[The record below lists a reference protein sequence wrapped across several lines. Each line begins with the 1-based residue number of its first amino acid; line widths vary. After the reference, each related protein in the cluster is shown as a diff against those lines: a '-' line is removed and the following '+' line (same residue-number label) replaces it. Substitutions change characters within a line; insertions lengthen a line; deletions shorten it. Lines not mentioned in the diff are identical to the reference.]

1 MSATELC
8 RLTLGEQSRLIETGA
23 ASPVE
28 LTQACLDR
36 IDATD
41 AVMRAFITV
50 MSDEALRDAKEAEL
64 AIARG
69 ERLGPL
75 HGIPVAVKD
84 LIDVQ
89 GVRTT
94 CGSQT
99 SRDLATTADATC
111 VRRLR
116 QAGAVIVGKTNLNEF
131 ALGATGQ
138 NPHFGD
144 TRNPWDRRRISGGSS
159 AGSGAAV
166 ASGTCAAALGT
177 DTGGSVRIPAALCGV
192 VGIKPT
198 YGRISV
204 HGVATLAWSL
214 DHVGVLARGVEDAAL
229 ALQELCGPDLA
240 DPASLNDPVPDFTAE
255 IRGGVQGAVI
265 GVPREFVWDML
276 TADVE
281 RAVHGG
287 IETLR
292 ACGAGVRDVSL
303 PLVSTSVEVSASIL
317 GGEAFSVYRDVSE
330 QQGGMIDP
338 MVKARFDLG
347 AGVSTAAYIV
357 AQRDRAALRAQ
368 VYRALQEVDVLA
380 FPTCAAAAAEF
391 GHTDVPIPGGSMP
404 ALDALTR
411 LTRLSNLTGFPSIS
425 VCCGFGED
433 GMPIGMQLI
442 GRPLDEATVIR
453 VAHAYEQATDWHTRA
468 PDLAPFLD

>member
-8 RLTLGEQSRLIETGA
+8 RLTLGEQSRLIESGRI
-23 ASPVE
+23 SPVE
-28 LTQACLDR
+28 LTQACLDQ

-41 AVMRAFITV
+41 ALMRAFITV
-50 MSDEALRDAKEAEL
+50 TGDEALRDAKQAEP
-64 AIARG
+64 AIVRG
-69 ERLGPL
+69 GRLGPL
-75 HGIPVAVKD
+75 HGVPMAVKD
-84 LIDVQ
+84 LIDVK
-89 GVRTT
+89 GARTT

-99 SRDLATTADATC
+99 QPDFVAEADATS

-138 NPHFGD
+138 NPHYGD
-144 TRNPWDRRRISGGSS
+144 TKNPWDRRRISGGSS
-159 AGSGAAV
+159 GGSGAAV
-166 ASGTCAAALGT
+166 ASGSCAAALGT

-204 HGVATLAWSL
+204 HGVAALSWSL

-229 ALQELCGPDLA
+229 VLNELCGPDPA
-240 DPASLNDPVPDFTAE
+240 DPTSLDVPTPDFTAD
-255 IRGGVQGAVI
+255 IRSGAGTMTI
-265 GVPREFVWDML
+265 GVPQEFVWDML

-281 RAVHGG
+281 VAVREG

-292 ACGAGVRDVSL
+292 ACGAAVRDVSL
-303 PLVSTSVEVSASIL
+303 PLFATTTEVSAPIL
-317 GGEAFSVYRDVSE
+317 GAEAFSVYRDVIE
-330 QQGGMIDP
+330 NHGDMIDP
-338 MVKARFDLG
+338 VVKARFDLG
-347 AGVSTAAYIV
+347 AGVSAVAYIT

-368 VYRALQEVDVLA
+368 VNRALKDVDVLA

-391 GHTDVPIPGGSMP
+391 GQTEVAIRDGSMP
-404 ALDALTR
+404 ALDSLTR

-425 VCCGFGED
+425 VCCGFGQD
-433 GMPIGMQLI
+433 GMPIGMQLV
-442 GRPLDEATVIR
+442 GRPLDEATLIR
-453 VAHAYEQATDWHTRA
+453 VAYAYEQATDWHIRA
-468 PDLAPFLD
+468 PDLSPFAD